1 MPSSVGVS
9 FNKFFAKMGSN
20 LKKPLGFSIIN
31 NKNFKDILWNLD
43 IGEMHGCGKA
53 STKKLKNIGINT
65 IGDIAEANEVI
76 LHSLLGVQ
84 GLRLKNR
91 ANGEGSDELKYT
103 VDRKSIGNSKTF
115 TNDLIDEDDI
125 LKEIKKLSEKVSSR
139 VQSRNY
145 VGNNIS
151 IMVRFSDFKTI
162 TRSKKIPEFISS
174 KNDIF
179 NYAWELL
186 LEHYNFSQGVR
197 LLGVSLNDIKK
208 SKELKVQLD
217 IFDKKDYKEEERL
230 RKLSKKLKAEFGDK
244 IITNFE
250 NIEKKEKSVIT
261 TSFSKDF
268 LD

>member
-1 MPSSVGVS
+1 MS
-9 FNKFFAKMGSN
+9 
-20 LKKPLGFSIIN
+20 KKVNIFVDGMTCQACSMKVEKGLS
-31 NKNFKDILWNLD
+31 
-43 IGEMHGCGKA
+43 
-53 STKKLKNIGINT
+53 KLKIVEDVSVNLMSKTVTVSVEDGAKVEGLIG
-65 IGDIAEANEVI
+65 VI
-76 LHSLLGVQ
+76 KRLGYKPK
-84 GLRLKNR
+84 R
-91 ANGEGSDELKYT
+91 DELKIEKSSIKAEDIEKIISELKEKDT
-103 VDRKSIGNSKTF
+103 VLVK
-115 TNDLIDEDDI
+115 DEDDI

-174 KNDIF
+174 TNDIF
-179 NYAWELL
+179 SYAWELL
-186 LEHYNFSQGVR
+186 LEHYDFSQGVR